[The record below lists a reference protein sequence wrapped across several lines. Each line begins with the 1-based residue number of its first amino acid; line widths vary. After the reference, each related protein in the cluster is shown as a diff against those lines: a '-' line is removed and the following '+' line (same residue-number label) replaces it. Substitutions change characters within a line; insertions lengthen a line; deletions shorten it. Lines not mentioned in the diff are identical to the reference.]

1 MQRFNDLRG
10 RIVRLAFSPEGTTLA
25 AVVRGGM
32 QLGLW
37 ELPGGSFRWWH
48 PYIDA
53 AVSTCAYSPDGKWF
67 VIGGDIGMAL
77 PYIRAR
83 DNYDS
88 EIHARRPIG
97 ALAFSSRV
105 VPGRTVVAVGA
116 DRVRLYDLDAP
127 YDDKSM
133 LWDAELPAPE
143 GWFRSIAF
151 HPTADILIGCDPSSS
166 RLIHVWNPVTRER
179 LRPPIARKPA
189 PQAAIFSA
197 TGERLLVAYGGH
209 AQLLDTESWS
219 TLVTCSHARGK
230 VTDVAASPC
239 GKWFATSGTD
249 DTVRLWDASIGAPG
263 PVFDWKLG
271 SVTALAFSPD
281 GLTCAAGGEKGQ
293 VVVWDVDA

>member
-37 ELPGGSFRWWH
+37 ELPGGNFRWWH

-53 AVSTCAYSPDGKWF
+53 AVSTCAYSPSGKWF
-67 VIGGDIGMAL
+67 VIGGEIGMAL
-77 PYIRAR
+77 PYIRAS
-83 DNYDS
+83 DKYVS
-88 EIHARRPIG
+88 EMHALRPIY

-116 DRVRLYDLDAP
+116 DRVRLYDLDTP
-127 YDDKSM
+127 YEKGV
-133 LWDAELPAPE
+133 LWDAVLPAE
-143 GWFRSIAF
+143 GWFGSVAF
-151 HPTADILIGCDPSSS
+151 HPTADVLIGCEPIQS
-166 RLIHVWNPVTRER
+166 RVIHVWNPVTRER
-179 LRPPIARKPA
+179 LRPPIARKSA
-189 PQAAIFSA
+189 PQAATFSA

-209 AQLLDTESWS
+209 AQLIDTESWG
-219 TLVTCSHARGK
+219 TLVMCPHSRGK

-239 GKWFATSGTD
+239 GKWFATSGSD
-249 DTVRLWDASIGAPG
+249 GTVRFWDASTGAAG

-293 VVVWDVDA
+293 IVVWDVDT